1 MLRMVQRGEEIMIN
15 KRKFR
20 RKGEFREKVEKQE
33 RDKNKEKQEAGMDA
47 GSPLPK
53 PALPETGIFANFKSR
68 GQIGT
73 LLLGQRKRS
82 RMDEKRRRRRGAL
95 ALEHGP
101 PPPDP
106 RARYDSYNNKS
117 TKALSLRPVYG
128 LGIRAER
135 LEKKRFENACC
146 LSLACESASSK
157 SRGENVGDTLPTKGV
172 ILVTERVSN
181 EEQEFGE
188 RQFRACLGSG
198 AIHLV

>member
-1 MLRMVQRGEEIMIN
+1 MIN

-33 RDKNKEKQEAGMDA
+33 RDKNKEKQELEMDA

-82 RMDEKRRRRRGAL
+82 RMDEKRRRRRRGAL

-106 RARYDSYNNKS
+106 RARYDSYNNNIDES
-117 TKALSLRPVYG
+117 ALSAAG
-128 LGIRAER
+128 LWTRDSRGEVGKETFRERVLLVPRMRIRV
-135 LEKKRFENACC
+135 LE
-146 LSLACESASSK
+146 K
-157 SRGENVGDTLPTKGV
+157 SRGKRGRHVAD
-172 ILVTERVSN
+172 ERCNFSYR
-181 EEQEFGE
+181 E
-188 RQFRACLGSG
+188 SK
-198 AIHLV
+198 

>member
-1 MLRMVQRGEEIMIN
+1 MIN

-33 RDKNKEKQEAGMDA
+33 RDKNKEKQELEMDA

-82 RMDEKRRRRRGAL
+82 RMDEKRRRRRRGAL

-101 PPPDP
+101 LHSTHVLVTT
-106 RARYDSYNNKS
+106 RIIIIS

>member
-1 MLRMVQRGEEIMIN
+1 MIN

-82 RMDEKRRRRRGAL
+82 RMDEKRRRRRRRRGHWPWSMAPL
-95 ALEHGP
+95 HPTHVLVTT
-101 PPPDP
+101 
-106 RARYDSYNNKS
+106 RIIIIS

-135 LEKKRFENACC
+135 LGKKRFENACC